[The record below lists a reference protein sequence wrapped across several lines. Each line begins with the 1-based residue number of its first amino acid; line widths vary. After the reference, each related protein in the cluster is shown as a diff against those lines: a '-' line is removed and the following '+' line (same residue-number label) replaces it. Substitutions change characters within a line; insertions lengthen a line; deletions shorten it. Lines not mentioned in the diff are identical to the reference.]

1 MHCNSKEIKFSKE
14 PEMKYNPILKSITF
28 SDDKLLE
35 SSFRNYPQSQKA
47 LFPVSDIFLVHKVQA
62 LRKQTQTS
70 CVCSINPPEL
80 THSSWSDLFSLLPL
94 CHESVRS
101 KNARMC
107 EIVCVRARSCY
118 WALVMMDWSQTFQP
132 ASFLLPGLQGGSNLD
147 SLYTDLYI
155 YIYYTHTHTPGGHKD
170 K

>member
-1 MHCNSKEIKFSKE
+1 MNWNSKEIKFSKE

-80 THSSWSDLFSLLPL
+80 TRSSWSDLFSLLPL

-107 EIVCVRARSCY
+107 EIVCVRAR
-118 WALVMMDWSQTFQP
+118 ALMLLGVSDDGLEPNIP
-132 ASFLLPGLQGGSNLD
+132 ASLFLTARITGRV
-147 SLYTDLYI
+147 
-155 YIYYTHTHTPGGHKD
+155 
-170 K
+170 